1 MSGGKVGVIIPAG
14 GSGSRMGGVYKPLEM
29 LCGKPMLCYS
39 LETFEKIDEV
49 SFVVISARHDKINEI
64 EKLCRDNQFLKVKCV
79 VNGGSDRQSSVENAF
94 KCGLFDD
101 DNVDYVAI
109 HDAARPLLDVD
120 TAVCAF
126 ETAKKHSNA
135 VCASPVRDTVKRT
148 DDENVVCTNV
158 ERDNLWLI
166 QTPQVFEKEQY
177 RKALNFAVRTGFS
190 ATDDS
195 SLIINMGEKIHLCK
209 SPSTN
214 FKVTYEEDAFMAQA
228 IIYYRKGGV

>member
-49 SFVVISARHDKINEI
+49 SFVVISSRHDKLYEI
-64 EKLCRDNQFLKVKCV
+64 EKLCRDYSFTKVKCV

-109 HDAARPLLDVD
+109 HDAARPLIDED
-120 TAVCAF
+120 TVICAF
-126 ETAKKHSNA
+126 ETAKKYSNA
-135 VCASPVRDTVKRT
+135 VCACRVRDTVKRT
-148 DDENVVCTNV
+148 DEENVVCTNV

-177 RKALNFAVRTGFS
+177 RKALDFAVRTGFT

-195 SLIINMGEKIHLCK
+195 SLMINMGEKIHLCQ

-228 IIYYRKGGV
+228 IINYKKGGV